1 VTDTAEPLSRSAP
14 RPLAVGTK
22 VEVKQR
28 FDGRFTKGFEVA
40 SVDSGGYRLR
50 RQSDGTVLPVVF
62 ARAEIR
68 RERHSTW
75 WR

>member
-1 VTDTAEPLSRSAP
+1 MHPP
-14 RPLAVGTK
+14 RPLTVGTK

-28 FDGRFTKGFEVA
+28 FDGRFTKGFEIA
-40 SVDSGGYRLR
+40 GVDGDRYRLKR
-50 RQSDGTVLPVVF
+50 LSDATVLPATF
-62 ARAEIR
+62 GRTEIR